1 MIRTAQPFARKLEV
15 GFVHYRNETSAIVS
29 SIPHL
34 TRGETFVR
42 VCAEAAQPAPMPFA
56 RPGKAPIQPGQYTDQ
71 AIFRNESEAELHDVA
86 SRLISAREEERSRLA
101 RELHDD
107 LGQKI
112 ALLSLELEQ
121 FRKYV
126 ADSKDLAPQF
136 DALQDRVL
144 EISTDIQRLSH
155 RLHPMKLDCL
165 GLATAVNSLCRDLNN
180 TGKLKIEQFQ
190 EGDLGHLPKDAAL
203 CAYRIVQEALRNC
216 TKHSG
221 AATAR
226 VALVNNGRMLRLS
239 VSDDGCGHDVESE
252 NDKHGLGLTS
262 MWERV
267 RTVGGNICIRSKP
280 GFGTLVD
287 VSIPL
292 NVNS

>member
-1 MIRTAQPFARKLEV
+1 MIRTAKPFARRPE
-15 GFVHYRNETSAIVS
+15 GFVHYRSDPSAIVN
-29 SIPHL
+29 SISNL
-34 TRGETFVR
+34 TRVETFVKGCSGA
-42 VCAEAAQPAPMPFA
+42 VQPAPIRFA
-56 RPGKAPIQPGQYTDQ
+56 RPDEAALEPEQYDDQ
-71 AIFRNESEAELHDVA
+71 AMLHDESEAALHAVA

-121 FRKYV
+121 FRKSV
-126 ADSKDLAPQF
+126 ADSRDLNPQF
-136 DALQDRVL
+136 EVLQHRVQ

-165 GLATAVNSLCRDLNN
+165 GLATAVGSLCRDLNE
-180 TGKLKIEQFQ
+180 TGKLKIELLQ
-190 EGDLGHLPKDAAL
+190 EGELAQLPKDAAL

-216 TKHSG
+216 TKHSR
-221 AATAR
+221 AANVR
-226 VALVNNGRMLRLS
+226 VVLVNAGHKLRLS
-239 VSDDGCGHDVESE
+239 VFDDGCGFDVESE
-252 NDKHGLGLTS
+252 AGKHGLGLTS

-292 NVNS
+292 EVIN